1 MKPILLLF
9 AAAGLLMGCNK
20 SKPSETPPVSV
31 VAPPQTAPVPAG
43 APAPVAPTADVLV
56 PTESDIGLATLNK
69 AVNAYTMGLL
79 KEPQTLD
86 DLVKAGFIK
95 KIPAPPPGKKFALNA
110 NKTAVIMVN
119 Q

>member
-1 MKPILLLF
+1 MKPTLLLL

-20 SKPSETPPVSV
+20 PKPSETPPASIA
-31 VAPPQTAPVPAG
+31 APPQTTP
-43 APAPVAPTADVLV
+43 APAALPAPTAPTADVLV

-69 AVNAYTMGLL
+69 AVNAYTMGML

-86 DLVKAGFIK
+86 DLVKAGYVK
-95 KIPAPPPGKKFALNA
+95 KMPSPPPGKKFALNA
-110 NKTAVIMVN
+110 NKTAVVLVN